1 MKAAAPRW
9 LKMAEV
15 VPITSW
21 PRLAR
26 PSAPCDAGGAT
37 PGIQGGIT
45 LAVTQSGI
53 STRLRFAGPS
63 PVRPMDAL
71 AGGMADRRG
80 DAGDQGGGAFGQRPD
95 PHHFLRPLG
104 RRQLV
109 EIGGELG
116 GDVG

>member
-63 PVRPMDAL
+63 SERGGAGPSSLSELSCRAAGLAVPEWRAWDAL
-71 AGGMADRRG
+71 EERR
-80 DAGDQGGGAFGQRPD
+80 DAFANSGHLFQ
-95 PHHFLRPLG
+95 
-104 RRQLV
+104 V
-109 EIGGELG
+109 S
-116 GDVG
+116 